1 MINIFFPG
9 AALEASSV
17 NAIVLGSLLVESRC
31 PVVGKFGK
39 LILPSS
45 REILERGPKVF
56 PIDIVKGRVAPIIM
70 MMRRLLSRGVVAVV
84 ET

>member
-1 MINIFFPG
+1 
-9 AALEASSV
+9 
-17 NAIVLGSLLVESRC
+17 
-31 PVVGKFGK
+31 
-39 LILPSS
+39 LPSS